1 MIAQDVEDCDE
12 AEVWLA
18 LPDIF
23 DKPQDGGD
31 GGGVGEV
38 TLISVGGS
46 GGVSLYTVAC
56 ACAVGSRSSVLGSS

>member
-1 MIAQDVEDCDE
+1 MVSEGGAVPIEAMIAQDVEDCDE

-31 GGGVGEV
+31 GGGVG
-38 TLISVGGS
+38 GS
-46 GGVSLYTVAC
+46 HSYQCRG
-56 ACAVGSRSSVLGSS
+56 

>member
-31 GGGVGEV
+31 GGGVR
-38 TLISVGGS
+38 GS
-46 GGVSLYTVAC
+46 HPYQCRG
-56 ACAVGSRSSVLGSS
+56 

>member
-1 MIAQDVEDCDE
+1 MVSEGGAVPIEAMIAQDVEDCDE

-31 GGGVGEV
+31 GGGVR
-38 TLISVGGS
+38 GS
-46 GGVSLYTVAC
+46 HPYQCRG
-56 ACAVGSRSSVLGSS
+56 